1 MERSR
6 NPAPGPLSHL
16 RAPILATKPSVTELV
31 TRHTVRTGREFALNL
46 PMALFFILLPL
57 LLLFAWIFPLLAS
70 CCLIQSCSDT
80 APLLG
85 HRSLTHRLPTEQIH
99 LLDSSKPKSS
109 TIEVLSSSCLA
120 GLTQHLCFYETQTT
134 TSTTPVRLCR
144 HGMFGPAPPRILDL
158 HTRGCL
164 RHLSRFLMQLQCRER
179 SSGTSGAPGP
189 WDARWHCPCFT
200 AGQLLLLC
208 SAHLGTLGSQ
218 WEQARSKSRP
228 RPCGFYRSHHAEPCK
243 RRGLQLWQQTLSS
256 RECQSDLITQ
266 IGRAH
271 V

>member
-1 MERSR
+1 M
-6 NPAPGPLSHL
+6 
-16 RAPILATKPSVTELV
+16 V

-57 LLLFAWIFPLLAS
+57 LLLFARIFPLLAS

-109 TIEVLSSSCLA
+109 AMEVPSSSCLA
-120 GLTQHLCFYETQTT
+120 GLTQHPCFYETQTT

-164 RHLSRFLMQLQCRER
+164 RPAAPEQVPNAAAVQGEELRHIPGTRAVGCSLALPLLHSWPAPPAVLSTPGNFGFAVGTGQKQIQTETCWILQI
-179 SSGTSGAPGP
+179 P
-189 WDARWHCPCFT
+189 
-200 AGQLLLLC
+200 
-208 SAHLGTLGSQ
+208 
-218 WEQARSKSRP
+218 SR
-228 RPCGFYRSHHAEPCK
+228 
-243 RRGLQLWQQTLSS
+243 
-256 RECQSDLITQ
+256 
-266 IGRAH
+266 
-271 V
+271 

>member
-1 MERSR
+1 M
-6 NPAPGPLSHL
+6 
-16 RAPILATKPSVTELV
+16 V

-109 TIEVLSSSCLA
+109 AMEVLSSSCLA
-120 GLTQHLCFYETQTT
+120 GLTQHLCFYKAQTT
-134 TSTTPVRLCR
+134 TSTTPVRLCT

-164 RHLSRFLMQLQCRER
+164 RPAAPEQVPNAAGSAGRGAPAHPGHQGRGMLAGTAPASQLASSSCCAQHTWELWVCSGNRPEANPDRDPVDFTDPIPLSPVNARVC
-179 SSGTSGAPGP
+179 SSG
-189 WDARWHCPCFT
+189 
-200 AGQLLLLC
+200 
-208 SAHLGTLGSQ
+208 
-218 WEQARSKSRP
+218 SR
-228 RPCGFYRSHHAEPCK
+228 H
-243 RRGLQLWQQTLSS
+243 
-256 RECQSDLITQ
+256 
-266 IGRAH
+266 
-271 V
+271 